1 MADEFSLN
9 TMDLAMQFISFG
21 VGITGDLI
29 VFVVVEVGGGIGKGR
44 QAIYFRRPWCLLG
57 LDPIYGY
64 Y

>member
-1 MADEFSLN
+1 
-9 TMDLAMQFISFG
+9 MQFISFG